1 MFKAADGNVFVGAD
15 FSQQEPRLLAAYSG
29 DNAMI
34 DAYKQNKDLYATIAS
49 QVYNNNYDDNR
60 EFYPDGTP
68 NPEGKKRRTSVK
80 SLLLGIMYGRGAA
93 SIAEQL
99 NCSAKEAQK
108 FIDDFYTGFPAVKQ
122 WVDKTEED
130 AKKNGYVEDF
140 WGRRRRLPD
149 IQLEKYEVT
158 SKVQKS
164 NFNPLLH
171 TKGVCSDDS
180 SKIIEYK
187 NLLEKARSKKD
198 VDAIKT
204 KALTEGISIKDNTGF
219 VSQAQ
224 RQCVNARVQGG
235 AASMTK
241 IAMRKI
247 FDNQELRKLGFK
259 LVLQIHDEV
268 IGDCPKETAEEAG
281 ELLSS
286 IMRTAVADRIRVPFK
301 CDVDISPCWYYNDFR
316 DIIKQDYDK
325 FISENTAT
333 AFTRLCEKYTECTSE
348 QLKLFIQ
355 P

>member
-1 MFKAADGNVFVGAD
+1 MKS
-15 FSQQEPRLLAAYSG
+15 SQQEPRLLAAYSN
-29 DNAMI
+29 DDAMI
-34 DAYKQNKDLYATIAS
+34 DAYKQNKDLYSTIAS
-49 QVYNNNYDDNR
+49 QVYNNKYEDNQ
-60 EFYPDGTP
+60 EFHSDGTP

-99 NCSAKEAQK
+99 KCSTREAQK
-108 FIDDFYTGFPAVKQ
+108 FVDDFYTGFPAVKK

-149 IQLEKYEVT
+149 IQLEKYEVK
-158 SKVQKS
+158 SKNAQS
-164 NFNPLLH
+164 NFNPLLF
-171 TKGVCSDDS
+171 TSGVFTQED
-180 SKIIEYK
+180 SKIASYK
-187 NLLEKARSKKD
+187 KQLESARSKKD
-198 VDAIKT
+198 VDAIKS
-204 KALTEGISIKDNTGF
+204 KALAEGISIRDNTGF

-268 IGDCPKETAEEAG
+268 IGECPKETAEKAG
-281 ELLSS
+281 ELLST
-286 IMRTAVADRIRVPFK
+286 IMKTAVADKIRVPFK

-316 DIIKQDYDK
+316 DIIKEDYDE
-325 FISENTAT
+325 FIKNLDADK
-333 AFTRLCEKYTECTSE
+333 AFNKLKEKYSECTDE
-348 QLKLFIQ
+348 QLHQFLID
-355 P
+355 